1 MAVKKKK
8 AVKKKVKKS
17 KTTSTKKKSS
27 AAKKRTHAKKAGK
40 SKKKKATVKKKSKS
54 TAKKTAKKKTKAQ
67 KKPKASAKKAPAKK
81 TVKKAKAQKKPKASA
96 KKAPAKKAVAKVVP
110 KKTVPKKAAPKKV
123 VEPPEEI
130 IKPFVRSPFKKDDP
144 RILKIQERLNQD
156 RKRLMG
162 MLRSSKEVE
171 RTINDITFSNEID
184 LASSLEGREMAFQ
197 LSSRERNE
205 LRMVEEALFKIKGDT
220 YGVCDNCSKY
230 ITLKRLEILPLTA
243 LCIECQENLEVR

>member
-1 MAVKKKK
+1 VAVKKKK
-8 AVKKKVKKS
+8 AIKKKVKKS
-17 KTTSTKKKSS
+17 KTTSAKKKSS
-27 AAKKRTHAKKAGK
+27 ASKKRPPAKKAGK
-40 SKKKKATVKKKSKS
+40 SAKKKSKAIS
-54 TAKKTAKKKTKAQ
+54 KKAVKKAKVQ
-67 KKPKASAKKAPAKK
+67 KKPKASAKKTTAKKSPAKK
-81 TVKKAKAQKKPKASA
+81 P
-96 KKAPAKKAVAKVVP
+96 VAKVVA
-110 KKTVPKKAAPKKV
+110 KKVALKKAAPKKV

-130 IKPFVRSPFKKDDP
+130 IKPFVKSPFKKNDP
-144 RILKIQERLNQD
+144 KILKIQERLTQD
-156 RKRLMG
+156 RKRLMS

>member
-1 MAVKKKK
+1 VAAKKKKVTNKTNSAKKKPSVSKKKAPAKKASKSTKKKTAVKKKP
-8 AVKKKVKKS
+8 KVV
-17 KTTSTKKKSS
+17 T
-27 AAKKRTHAKKAGK
+27 
-40 SKKKKATVKKKSKS
+40 
-54 TAKKTAKKKTKAQ
+54 
-67 KKPKASAKKAPAKK
+67 KK
-81 TVKKAKAQKKPKASA
+81 TVKKAKAPKKPKP
-96 KKAPAKKAVAKVVP
+96 KKAPAKKAVTKKVAKKVV
-110 KKTVPKKAAPKKV
+110 KKAALKKVTPKKAPKVLTKKAAPKKSAPKKV

-130 IKPFVRSPFKKDDP
+130 IKPFVKSPFKKDDP
-144 RILKIQERLNQD
+144 KILKIQERLILD

-220 YGVCDNCSKY
+220 YGVCDSCSEY
-230 ITLKRLEILPLTA
+230 ISLKRLEILPLTA
-243 LCIECQENLEVR
+243 LCIACQENMEVH

>member
-1 MAVKKKK
+1 MA
-8 AVKKKVKKS
+8 ANKKKVKK
-17 KTTSTKKKSS
+17 KTTSATKKPSVSKKKASAKKVSKSTKKKT
-27 AAKKRTHAKKAGK
+27 A
-40 SKKKKATVKKKSKS
+40 VKKKSKVV
-54 TAKKTAKKKTKAQ
+54 
-67 KKPKASAKKAPAKK
+67 AKKA
-81 TVKKAKAQKKPKASA
+81 VKKAKAQKKPKASTKKSSA
-96 KKAPAKKAVAKVVP
+96 KKIPAKKSVAKATAKKVASKKAVAKVTT
-110 KKTVPKKAAPKKV
+110 KKATPKKATAKKV

-130 IKPFVRSPFKKDDP
+130 IKPFVKSPFKKNDP
-144 RILKIQERLNQD
+144 KILKIQERLAQD

-205 LRMVEEALFKIKGDT
+205 LRMVEEAIFKIKGDT

-243 LCIECQENLEVR
+243 LCIECQENLEVS

>member
-1 MAVKKKK
+1 VAVKKKK
-8 AVKKKVKKS
+8 AVKKKVKKT
-17 KTTSTKKKSS
+17 KTSSTKKKSS
-27 AAKKRTHAKKAGK
+27 ASKKRTPAKKANK
-40 SKKKKATVKKKSKS
+40 STKKKSNTASKKAVKKAKVRKKPKTS
-54 TAKKTAKKKTKAQ
+54 VKKTTAKKTA
-67 KKPKASAKKAPAKK
+67 AKVAN
-81 TVKKAKAQKKPKASA
+81 
-96 KKAPAKKAVAKVVP
+96 KKAVPKPAAKLVT
-110 KKTVPKKAAPKKV
+110 KKAAPKKAAPKKV

-130 IKPFVRSPFKKDDP
+130 IKPFVKSPFKKDDP
-144 RILKIQERLNQD
+144 RILKIQERLIQD

-243 LCIECQENLEVR
+243 LCIECQENMEVR

>member
-1 MAVKKKK
+1 V
-8 AVKKKVKKS
+8 
-17 KTTSTKKKSS
+17 
-27 AAKKRTHAKKAGK
+27 
-40 SKKKKATVKKKSKS
+40 
-54 TAKKTAKKKTKAQ
+54 
-67 KKPKASAKKAPAKK
+67 AS
-81 TVKKAKAQKKPKASA
+81 
-96 KKAPAKKAVAKVVP
+96 KKAVAKVA
-110 KKTVPKKAAPKKV
+110 TKKAAPKKTAARKV

-130 IKPFVRSPFKKDDP
+130 IKPFVKSPFKKNDP
-144 RILKIQERLNQD
+144 KILKIQERLTQD

>member
-1 MAVKKKK
+1 MAAK
-8 AVKKKVKKS
+8 KKKVKK
-17 KTTSTKKKSS
+17 KTTSAKKKPSVS
-27 AAKKRTHAKKAGK
+27 KKKAPAKKRRAPAKKAGK
-40 SKKKKATVKKKSKS
+40 STK
-54 TAKKTAKKKTKAQ
+54 KKTAVK
-67 KKPKASAKKAPAKK
+67 KKPKAVVKKAVKKTKVKKKPKVSAKKSPAKK
-81 TVKKAKAQKKPKASA
+81 TT
-96 KKAPAKKAVAKVVP
+96 AKKAVKKAAPKVVTKIV
-110 KKTVPKKAAPKKV
+110 KKKAAPKKAAAKKV

-130 IKPFVRSPFKKDDP
+130 IKPFVKSPFKKDDP
-144 RILKIQERLNQD
+144 KILKIQERLIQD

-243 LCIECQENLEVR
+243 LCIACQENLEVR

>member
-1 MAVKKKK
+1 VAVKKKK
-8 AVKKKVKKS
+8 AVKKKVTKS
-17 KTTSTKKKSS
+17 KTTSAKKKSPAS
-27 AAKKRTHAKKAGK
+27 KKGASVKKVSKAAKKKTA
-40 SKKKKATVKKKSKS
+40 VKKKSKVVS
-54 TAKKTAKKKTKAQ
+54 KKPAKKAKVQKKPKAVAKKTAVKKTAKKVV
-67 KKPKASAKKAPAKK
+67 AKKK
-81 TVKKAKAQKKPKASA
+81 
-96 KKAPAKKAVAKVVP
+96 
-110 KKTVPKKAAPKKV
+110 VPKKAAPKKV

-130 IKPFVRSPFKKDDP
+130 IKPFVKSPFKKDDP
-144 RILKIQERLNQD
+144 KILKIQERLNQD
-156 RKRLMG
+156 RTRLMG

>member
-1 MAVKKKK
+1 MAAKKKK
-8 AVKKKVKKS
+8 VTK
-17 KTTSTKKKSS
+17 KTTP
-27 AAKKRTHAKKAGK
+27 AK
-40 SKKKKATVKKKSKS
+40 
-54 TAKKTAKKKTKAQ
+54 
-67 KKPKASAKKAPAKK
+67 KKAPAKK
-81 TVKKAKAQKKPKASA
+81 ASKSTKKKTAVIKKPKVVTKKSVTKAKAPKKPKA
-96 KKAPAKKAVAKVVP
+96 KKAPAKKADTKKIAKKVVKKAALKKATP
-110 KKTVPKKAAPKKV
+110 KKIPKIVTKKAAPKKSAPKKS

-130 IKPFVRSPFKKDDP
+130 IKPFVKSPFKKDDP
-144 RILKIQERLNQD
+144 KILKIQERLILD

-220 YGVCDNCSKY
+220 YGVCDSCSKY

>member
-1 MAVKKKK
+1 MPAKKKK
-8 AVKKKVKKS
+8 VTK
-17 KTTSTKKKSS
+17 KTTS
-27 AAKKRTHAKKAGK
+27 AK
-40 SKKKKATVKKKSKS
+40 
-54 TAKKTAKKKTKAQ
+54 
-67 KKPKASAKKAPAKK
+67 KKAPAKK
-81 TVKKAKAQKKPKASA
+81 ASKSTKKKTAVIKKPKVVTKKSVTKAKAPKKPKA
-96 KKAPAKKAVAKVVP
+96 KKAPAKKADTKKIAKKVVKKAALKKATP
-110 KKTVPKKAAPKKV
+110 KKIPKIVTKKAAPKKSAPKKS

-130 IKPFVRSPFKKDDP
+130 IKPFVKSPFKKDDP
-144 RILKIQERLNQD
+144 KILKIQERLILD

-220 YGVCDNCSKY
+220 YGVCDSCSEY
-230 ITLKRLEILPLTA
+230 ISLKRLEILPLTA
-243 LCIECQENLEVR
+243 LCIACQENMEVH

>member
-1 MAVKKKK
+1 VAVQ
-8 AVKKKVKKS
+8 KKKVTK
-17 KTTSTKKKSS
+17 KTTSTKKKPSVS
-27 AAKKRTHAKKAGK
+27 KKKVPAKKATK
-40 SKKKKATVKKKSKS
+40 N
-54 TAKKTAKKKTKAQ
+54 AKKKTALK
-67 KKPKASAKKAPAKK
+67 KKPSTSKKKAPAKKAAKKTSAKK
-81 TVKKAKAQKKPKASA
+81 TVKKAKAQKKQVKKTVVKAATKKVPKVVA
-96 KKAPAKKAVAKVVP
+96 KKAAP
-110 KKTVPKKAAPKKV
+110 KKTAPKKV

-130 IKPFVRSPFKKDDP
+130 IKPSVKSPFKKDDP
-144 RILKIQERLNQD
+144 RILKIQDRLIQD

-220 YGVCDNCSKY
+220 YGVCDSCSEY

-243 LCIECQENLEVR
+243 LCIACQENLEVR

>member
-1 MAVKKKK
+1 VAVKKKK
-8 AVKKKVKKS
+8 IVKKKVKK

-27 AAKKRTHAKKAGK
+27 ASKKRAPVKKASK
-40 SKKKKATVKKKSKS
+40 STKKKSK
-54 TAKKTAKKKTKAQ
+54 TV
-67 KKPKASAKKAPAKK
+67 AKKA
-81 TVKKAKAQKKPKASA
+81 VKKAKAQKKPKASA
-96 KKAPAKKAVAKVVP
+96 KKSPAKKAVAKVV
-110 KKTVPKKAAPKKV
+110 TKKAAPKKIVPKKTAPKKASTKKV

-130 IKPFVRSPFKKDDP
+130 IKPFVKSPFKKDDP
-144 RILKIQERLNQD
+144 KILKIQERLNHD

-243 LCIECQENLEVR
+243 LCIACQENLEVR

>member
-1 MAVKKKK
+1 VAVKKKK
-8 AVKKKVKKS
+8 VTK
-17 KTTSTKKKSS
+17 KTTSTKKKPSVS
-27 AAKKRTHAKKAGK
+27 KKKAPAKKATK
-40 SKKKKATVKKKSKS
+40 S
-54 TAKKTAKKKTKAQ
+54 AKKKTAVK
-67 KKPKASAKKAPAKK
+67 KKPPTSKKKAPAKKAAKKTSAKK
-81 TVKKAKAQKKPKASA
+81 TVKKAKVQKKPVTKTVVKAVPKKVATKKVPKVVA
-96 KKAPAKKAVAKVVP
+96 KKAA
-110 KKTVPKKAAPKKV
+110 PKKAAPKKV

-130 IKPFVRSPFKKDDP
+130 IKPFVKSPFKKDDP
-144 RILKIQERLNQD
+144 KILKIQERLIQD

-220 YGVCDNCSKY
+220 YGVCDSCSEY

-243 LCIECQENLEVR
+243 LCIACQENLEVR

>member
-8 AVKKKVKKS
+8 TVKKKVKKA
-17 KTTSTKKKSS
+17 KITTAKKKSS
-27 AAKKRTHAKKAGK
+27 AAKKSAPAKKAGK
-40 SKKKKATVKKKSKS
+40 
-54 TAKKTAKKKTKAQ
+54 TAKKKPKVVSKKSVKKAKAV
-67 KKPKASAKKAPAKK
+67 KKPKASAKKPVAN
-81 TVKKAKAQKKPKASA
+81 KAVPKVIA
-96 KKAPAKKAVAKVVP
+96 KKAAP
-110 KKTVPKKAAPKKV
+110 KKTAPKKTAAPKKV

-130 IKPFVRSPFKKDDP
+130 IKPVVKSPFKKDDP
-144 RILKIQERLNQD
+144 KILNIQDRLIQD

-220 YGVCDNCSKY
+220 YGVCDSCSKY
-230 ITLKRLEILPLTA
+230 ITLKRLEIMPLTA
-243 LCIECQENLEVR
+243 LCIECQENLEVG

>member
-1 MAVKKKK
+1 MAAKKKK
-8 AVKKKVKKS
+8 AVKKKVTKKTTSAKKKS
-17 KTTSTKKKSS
+17 SVSKKKTSAKKTSKSTKKKT
-27 AAKKRTHAKKAGK
+27 A
-40 SKKKKATVKKKSKS
+40 VKKKSKVV
-54 TAKKTAKKKTKAQ
+54 AKKAVKKAKAK
-67 KKPKASAKKAPAKK
+67 KKPKASAKKTTAKKSAAKVVAKK
-81 TVKKAKAQKKPKASA
+81 TAPKKATP
-96 KKAPAKKAVAKVVP
+96 KKAAKVVTKKAVR
-110 KKTVPKKAAPKKV
+110 KKAAPKKV

-130 IKPFVRSPFKKDDP
+130 IKPFVKSPFKKNDP
-144 RILKIQERLNQD
+144 KILKIQERLTQD

-171 RTINDITFSNEID
+171 RTVNDITFSNEID

-220 YGVCDNCSKY
+220 YGVCDSCSKY

-243 LCIECQENLEVR
+243 LCIECQENLEVS

>member
-1 MAVKKKK
+1 VAAK
-8 AVKKKVKKS
+8 KKKVKK
-17 KTTSTKKKSS
+17 KTTSTKKKPSV
-27 AAKKRTHAKKAGK
+27 
-40 SKKKKATVKKKSKS
+40 SKKKAPVKKASKTTKKKTAVKKKSKAV
-54 TAKKTAKKKTKAQ
+54 AKKTAKK
-67 KKPKASAKKAPAKK
+67 AKVK
-81 TVKKAKAQKKPKASA
+81 KKAKASTP
-96 KKAPAKKAVAKVVP
+96 KAPAKKAVAKVV
-110 KKTVPKKAAPKKV
+110 KKKAAPKKAVSKVAAKKGAPKKAVAKVVKKKATAKKV

-130 IKPFVRSPFKKDDP
+130 IKPFVKSPFKKDDP
-144 RILKIQERLNQD
+144 KILKIQERLTQD

-220 YGVCDNCSKY
+220 YGVCDNCSEY

>member
-1 MAVKKKK
+1 MAAKKKKVKKKTTSAKKKPSVSKKKTPAKKAGKRTKKKTAVKKKSKVVAKK
-8 AVKKKVKKS
+8 AVKKAKVK
-17 KTTSTKKKSS
+17 
-27 AAKKRTHAKKAGK
+27 
-40 SKKKKATVKKKSKS
+40 
-54 TAKKTAKKKTKAQ
+54 
-67 KKPKASAKKAPAKK
+67 KKPKASAKKTPAKK
-81 TVKKAKAQKKPKASA
+81 TIAKAATKKVAPKKAVP
-96 KKAPAKKAVAKVVP
+96 KAVAKVVT
-110 KKTVPKKAAPKKV
+110 KKAAPKKAAAKKV

-144 RILKIQERLNQD
+144 KILKIQERLAQD

-205 LRMVEEALFKIKGDT
+205 LRMVEEAIFKIKGDT
-220 YGVCDNCSKY
+220 YGVCDNCSKF

-243 LCIECQENLEVR
+243 LCIDCQENLEVR

>member
-1 MAVKKKK
+1 VAAKKKK
-8 AVKKKVKKS
+8 VTK
-17 KTTSTKKKSS
+17 KTT
-27 AAKKRTHAKKAGK
+27 
-40 SKKKKATVKKKSKS
+40 
-54 TAKKTAKKKTKAQ
+54 
-67 KKPKASAKKAPAKK
+67 PAK
-81 TVKKAKAQKKPKASA
+81 
-96 KKAPAKKAVAKVVP
+96 KKAPAKKASKSTKKKTAVIKKPKVVTKKSVTKAKAP
-110 KKTVPKKAAPKKV
+110 KKPKAKKSPAKKADTKKIAKKVVKKAALKKATPKKIPKIVTKKAAPKKSAPKKS

-130 IKPFVRSPFKKDDP
+130 IKPFVKSPFKKDDP
-144 RILKIQERLNQD
+144 KILKIQERLILD

-220 YGVCDNCSKY
+220 YGVCDSCSKY

>member
-1 MAVKKKK
+1 VAVKKKK
-8 AVKKKVKKS
+8 AAKKKVKK

-27 AAKKRTHAKKAGK
+27 ASKKR
-40 SKKKKATVKKKSKS
+40 
-54 TAKKTAKKKTKAQ
+54 
-67 KKPKASAKKAPAKK
+67 APAKK
-81 TVKKAKAQKKPKASA
+81 GSRNVKKKPKTVSKKAVKKAKAQKKPKASA
-96 KKAPAKKAVAKVVP
+96 KKTPAKKAVAKAAL
-110 KKTVPKKAAPKKV
+110 KKASPKKAAPKKAASKKV

-130 IKPFVRSPFKKDDP
+130 IKPFVKSPFKKNDP
-144 RILKIQERLNQD
+144 KILKIQERLLQE

-171 RTINDITFSNEID
+171 RTVNDITFSNEID

-205 LRMVEEALFKIKGDT
+205 LRMVEDAIFKIKGGT

-243 LCIECQENLEVR
+243 LCIACQENLEVH

>member
-1 MAVKKKK
+1 VAVKKKK
-8 AVKKKVKKS
+8 AIKKKVKKS
-17 KTTSTKKKSS
+17 KTTSAKKKSS
-27 AAKKRTHAKKAGK
+27 ASKKRSPAKKAGK
-40 SKKKKATVKKKSKS
+40 SAKKKSKAIS
-54 TAKKTAKKKTKAQ
+54 KKAVKKAKVQ
-67 KKPKASAKKAPAKK
+67 KKPKASAKKTIAKKTTAKKSPAKK
-81 TVKKAKAQKKPKASA
+81 P
-96 KKAPAKKAVAKVVP
+96 VAKVVA
-110 KKTVPKKAAPKKV
+110 KKVALKKAAPKKV

-130 IKPFVRSPFKKDDP
+130 IKPLVKSPFKKDDP
-144 RILKIQERLNQD
+144 KILKIQERLTQD
-156 RKRLMG
+156 RKRLMS

>member
-8 AVKKKVKKS
+8 TVKKKVKKKATSAKKKSTVS
-17 KTTSTKKKSS
+17 KKRTPATKSGKSTKKKPKATS
-27 AAKKRTHAKKAGK
+27 KKA
-40 SKKKKATVKKKSKS
+40 
-54 TAKKTAKKKTKAQ
+54 
-67 KKPKASAKKAPAKK
+67 
-81 TVKKAKAQKKPKASA
+81 VKKAKVQKKAKT
-96 KKAPAKKAVAKVVP
+96 KKAPAKKASPKEAAKKATPKKAVP
-110 KKTVPKKAAPKKV
+110 KVAPKVIKKKAAPKKAAKKV

-130 IKPFVRSPFKKDDP
+130 IKPFVKSPFKKDDP
-144 RILKIQERLNQD
+144 KILKIQERLSQD

-220 YGVCDNCSKY
+220 YGVCDNCSKF

-243 LCIECQENLEVR
+243 LCIACQENLEVR

>member
-1 MAVKKKK
+1 VAVKKKKAKKKTTPKKKKPSVSKKKSPAKKASKSTKKKK
-8 AVKKKVKKS
+8 AVKKKSKAVAKKS
-17 KTTSTKKKSS
+17 
-27 AAKKRTHAKKAGK
+27 AKKA
-40 SKKKKATVKKKSKS
+40 
-54 TAKKTAKKKTKAQ
+54 KTQ
-67 KKPKASAKKAPAKK
+67 KKPKAK
-81 TVKKAKAQKKPKASA
+81 A
-96 KKAPAKKAVAKVVP
+96 KKAPAKKAAAKAVAK
-110 KKTVPKKAAPKKV
+110 KAAPKKAAAKKV

-130 IKPFVRSPFKKDDP
+130 IKPFVKSPFKKNDP
-144 RILKIQERLNQD
+144 KILKIQERLIQD

-205 LRMVEEALFKIKGDT
+205 LRMVEEALFKIKEDT

>member
-1 MAVKKKK
+1 VAAKN
-8 AVKKKVKKS
+8 KKVKK
-17 KTTSTKKKSS
+17 KTTS
-27 AAKKRTHAKKAGK
+27 
-40 SKKKKATVKKKSKS
+40 
-54 TAKKTAKKKTKAQ
+54 AKKKPSVSKRKAPA
-67 KKPKASAKKAPAKK
+67 KKKASAKKASKNTKKKTAVKKKSKVVAKK
-81 TVKKAKAQKKPKASA
+81 AAKKAKAQKKPKASTKKTPA
-96 KKAPAKKAVAKVVP
+96 KKTPAKKSLAKVTAKKVASKKAVAKVA
-110 KKTVPKKAAPKKV
+110 TKKAAPKKTAARKV

-130 IKPFVRSPFKKDDP
+130 IKPFVKSPFKKNDP
-144 RILKIQERLNQD
+144 KILKIQERLTQD